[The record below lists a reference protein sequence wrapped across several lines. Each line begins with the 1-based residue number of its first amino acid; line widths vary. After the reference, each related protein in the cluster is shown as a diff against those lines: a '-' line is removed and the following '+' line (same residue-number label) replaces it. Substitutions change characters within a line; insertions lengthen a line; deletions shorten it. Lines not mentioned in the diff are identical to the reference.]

1 MRRIR
6 IEHITEY
13 RFSVPVTLGAHRL
26 LVRPREGHDIRI
38 ESSLLDI
45 RPAYRIEWH
54 REIYGNSLGVV
65 TFSEPADYLRFA
77 SDVIVQHYEDQPL
90 DFALD
95 PAAAWYPFNYDP
107 LEQIDLIPYQ
117 TPVFPRDTKALKA
130 WVSEFCRPGER
141 IETNEL
147 LRRLN
152 TAIVERVSYAMREEP
167 GVQSPMETLS
177 RARGS
182 CRDLAT
188 LFIEACRFCGLAAR
202 FVSGYLLSEAAVE
215 DYGTTHA
222 WSEIYLPGVGWRGY
236 DSTSGQLTGPD
247 HIAVAVNRRPDA
259 VPPVSGSFVGPAEP
273 RPNMQVQV
281 RVRLV

>member
-1 MRRIR
+1 
-6 IEHITEY
+6 
-13 RFSVPVTLGAHRL
+13 VTLGAHQL
-26 LVRPREGHDIRI
+26 LVRPREGHDLRI

-65 TFSEPADYLRFA
+65 TFTEPSDRLRIA

-90 DFALD
+90 DFALH
-95 PAAAWYPFNYDP
+95 PSAEWYPFSYDP
-107 LEQIDLIPYQ
+107 LEQIDLVPYQ
-117 TPVFPRDTKALKA
+117 TPVFPRDAKALKA
-130 WVSEFCRPGER
+130 WIGEFCRPGER

-152 TAIVERVSYAMREEP
+152 TAIVERLSYAMREEP
-167 GVQSPMETLS
+167 GVQSPIETLT
-177 RARGS
+177 RGQGS

-215 DYGTTHA
+215 DYGSTHA
-222 WSEIYLPGVGWRGY
+222 WSEIYLPGAGWRGY
-236 DSTSGQLTGPD
+236 DSTSGKLTGPD

-259 VPPVSGSFVGPAEP
+259 VPPVSGSFLGPAEP
-273 RPNMQVQV
+273 RPTMEVQV